1 MSAWQWLLIAFA
13 ITLALYA
20 AFVPWLLVAG
30 RRGDARAVAGFIPDC
45 LVLFRG
51 LLGDARVPR
60 SRKLLLVALVAY
72 LAAPIDL
79 IPDFIPVAGQLD
91 DAILVAAVT
100 RSLLRASGPDL
111 IQEHWPGPQRSLQA
125 VLDVV
130 GWSPGRRRN
139 TQPPSGCSISGSA
152 ASSRCRSASR
162 RAWREPR

>member
-125 VLDVV
+125 VLDVA
-130 GWSPGRRRN
+130 GWSPGRRRD
-139 TQPPSGCSISGSA
+139 TQPPSGCSVSGSA
-152 ASSRCRSASR
+152 ARSRCRSASR